1 MTAVE
6 SPAPS
11 NESARLQA
19 LYQCGILDTEAEQ
32 AFDDLVMLAAD
43 ICQVPIALVS
53 LVDDSRQ
60 WFKARLGLDV
70 CETPRPNSFCAHT
83 ICGTDLFVVP
93 DALQDER
100 FRDNVLVTEPPHIR
114 FYAGMPLILEGK
126 YAIGTLCVI
135 DQQPRQL
142 TPRQLQSLE
151 ALGRQVVNQIEL
163 RLHVHDLDLIAS
175 KQTARKQL
183 YRQVAKRFQRMSEK
197 MPVGIFESDEQG
209 NIQYANTAWREIVQ
223 PSDQTSHLNWLEL
236 IAPDDREGVQRG
248 FLRAMKTG
256 KTFSLT
262 HRVLT
267 NHLEPRWVEIVGAP
281 VLDSETPHFL
291 ATLHDVSA
299 KIQSQQELVRA
310 RDAAEAAARSKSE
323 FLANMSHEIRTPMT
337 AILGYT
343 DILADEAELS
353 ESSFQRNAL
362 RTIQDNGR
370 YLLTLL
376 NDILDISKIE
386 AGGLEIDWQ
395 DCPLHDLIQHVY
407 SLLSPR
413 AKEKEIELTLT
424 ISEDVPLLVRSDWT
438 RLRQILINL
447 LGNAIKFTS
456 RGFVRVTIGYEQGW
470 LTAEVF
476 DTGIGISEEQLGRL
490 FQPFSQADASTI
502 RRFGG
507 TGLGLYIASR
517 LAEMM
522 RGSIDVE
529 SEEEVGSKFTL
540 RLPAPIIQE
549 SKQRTAPEPTPRDVR
564 PLDCRILLAEDG
576 PDNQRLIEAILQNR
590 GAKVTT
596 VEDGEAAFQAV
607 ITAYRYGEPFDVILM
622 DLQMPV
628 LDGYAAIAKL
638 RAVDY
643 PGPIIA
649 LTANAMKEERGRYL
663 DLGCDFFLEKPIDR
677 TALFTTIQAALL
689 RRNTMECATV

>member
-1 MTAVE
+1 MTAAE
-6 SPAPS
+6 HPTPS
-11 NESARLQA
+11 NESARLKA

-32 AFDDLVMLAAD
+32 AFDDLVLLAAE

-60 WFKARLGLDV
+60 WFKARLGVDV
-70 CETPRPNSFCAHT
+70 CETPRAISFCTHT
-83 ICGTDLFVVP
+83 ICGADPFVVP
-93 DALQDER
+93 DALEDER
-100 FRDNVLVTEPPHIR
+100 FRDNILVTEPPHIR
-114 FYAGMPLILEGK
+114 FYAGTPLVLEGK
-126 YAIGTLCVI
+126 FAIGTLCVI
-135 DQQPRQL
+135 DQRPRSL
-142 TPRQLQSLE
+142 SPRQLQALQ

-163 RLHVHDLDLIAS
+163 RLHVHDLDLLAS

-197 MPVGIFESDEQG
+197 MPVGIFESDEHG
-209 NIQYANTAWREIVQ
+209 NIQYANSAWREIVQ
-223 PSDQTSHLNWLEL
+223 PSDQSAKLNWLEL

-248 FLRAMKTG
+248 FLRAMNTG

-267 NHLEPRWVEIVGAP
+267 NQLEPRWVEIVGAP

-310 RDAAEAAARSKSE
+310 RDAAEAATRSKSE

-343 DILADEAELS
+343 DLLADEAELS

-370 YLLTLL
+370 YLLSLL

-386 AGGLEIDWQ
+386 AGSLEIDWQ
-395 DCPLHDLIQHVY
+395 DCPLHDLVQHVY
-407 SLLSPR
+407 TLLSPR

-424 ISEDVPLLVRSDWT
+424 IADDVPLLVRSDGT

-456 RGFVRVTIGYEQGW
+456 RGFVRVTIGYDQGW

-476 DTGIGISEEQLGRL
+476 DTGTGISEEQLGRL
-490 FQPFSQADASTI
+490 FQPFSQADTSTT

-507 TGLGLYIASR
+507 TGLGLYIVRR

-522 RGSIDVE
+522 RGGIEVE

-540 RLPAPIIQE
+540 RLPAPIVPE
-549 SKQRTAPEPTPRDVR
+549 SKQRVSPEPTLREVR

-576 PDNQRLIEAILQNR
+576 VDNQRLIETILQNR
-590 GAKVTT
+590 GAKVSI
-596 VEDGEAAFQAV
+596 VEDGEAAVQTALS
-607 ITAYRYGEPFDVILM
+607 AYRCGEPFDVILM

-628 LDGYAAIAKL
+628 VDGYTAVARL
-638 RAVDY
+638 RAEDY

-649 LTANAMKEERGRYL
+649 LTANAMSEERGRCL
-663 DLGCDFFLEKPIDR
+663 ELGCDYFLEKPIDR
-677 TALFTTIQAALL
+677 TALFTTIQAAMLHGK
-689 RRNTMECATV
+689 TMVCATT